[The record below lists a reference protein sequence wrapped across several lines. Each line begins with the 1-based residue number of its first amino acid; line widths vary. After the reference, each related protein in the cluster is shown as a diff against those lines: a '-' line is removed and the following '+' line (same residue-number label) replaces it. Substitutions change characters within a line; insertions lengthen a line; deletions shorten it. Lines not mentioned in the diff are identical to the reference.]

1 MNPLKHY
8 TLLST
13 DVLTVRGWRWD
24 SRSRRNSSKGSVF
37 GAAAKAVSTECAA
50 KSLESDVKLDHILIN
65 KKAAEEVITCLGRP
79 VYMYLLIYRQDLFD
93 YAELFAH
100 LDECV
105 DCAVE
110 VFTIVTC

>member
-1 MNPLKHY
+1 MKGPCSLFSPSTPNSFPSLPY
-8 TLLST
+8 TPHLPCS
-13 DVLTVRGWRWD
+13 
-24 SRSRRNSSKGSVF
+24 NGSVA
-37 GAAAKAVSTECAA
+37 GEA
-50 KSLESDVKLDHILIN
+50 KSLESDVKLEHILSN
-65 KKAAEEVITCLGRP
+65 KKAAEVSKIYLGRH
-79 VYMYLLIYRQDLFD
+79 VYMYLLIYRPDLFD

>member
-1 MNPLKHY
+1 MY
-8 TLLST
+8 LLF
-13 DVLTVRGWRWD
+13 VGLWWD
-24 SRSRRNSSKGSVF
+24 SRSSSNGRVA
-37 GAAAKAVSTECAA
+37 GAV
-50 KSLESDVKLDHILIN
+50 KSLESDVKFEHILSN
-65 KKAAEEVITCLGRP
+65 KKAAEVSKIYLGRH
-79 VYMYLLIYRQDLFD
+79 VYMNLLIYRPDLFD

>member
-1 MNPLKHY
+1 MPDLAKS
-8 TLLST
+8 LFSKVST
-13 DVLTVRGWRWD
+13 GVLTVLTVR
-24 SRSRRNSSKGSVF
+24 RSVVGHSVGVS
-37 GAAAKAVSTECAA
+37 GAV
-50 KSLESDVKLDHILIN
+50 KSLESDVKLEYILIN
-65 KKAAEEVITCLGRP
+65 KKAAEVSKIYLGRH
-79 VYMYLLIYRQDLFD
+79 VYMYLLIYRPDLFD